1 MGSAAADP
9 APVSTARASG
19 ERSGRALARWEG
31 TGAAQV
37 LATLGSPAGSV
48 VAVWLDA
55 SGKLTRPPLQ
65 RGQITAWT
73 IAAAALAPAVAIAAD
88 RTVASP
94 APRRPAT
101 ARRLGRSLVHG
112 RLIADAA
119 PGWPA
124 AAAVSTVEVS
134 RGAALAGGGC
144 PSGFREDS

>member
-1 MGSAAADP
+1 MAAVHRRQRTGATPVGSAAADP

-48 VAVWLDA
+48 AAVWLDA

-73 IAAAALAPAVAIAAD
+73 IAAAALAPAVLALSLLTTPWPAQHLAD
-88 RTVASP
+88 R
-94 APRRPAT
+94 
-101 ARRLGRSLVHG
+101 RRL
-112 RLIADAA
+112 AAWDAVWCTI
-119 PGWPA
+119 G
-124 AAAVSTVEVS
+124 
-134 RGAALAGGGC
+134 
-144 PSGFREDS
+144 